1 MRKAI
6 ASAIIYIA
14 PFILTQQAF
23 AQTVVGCPTGTFA
36 FLCTLTIARTIGA
49 TITFIFVISA
59 VACLAYL
66 MFGWIS
72 MGTSLGDPKQ
82 NRASGNH
89 IVAAIVGLVII
100 FLSFLIMNIILGFF
114 HTNIFSLTIPS
125 L

>member
-49 TITFIFVISA
+49 VITFIFVISA

-72 MGTSLGDPKQ
+72 MGTSRGDAKQ
-82 NRASGNH
+82 NGAVGKH
-89 IVAAIVGLVII
+89 IVAAIVGLIII
-100 FLSFLIMNIILGFF
+100 FLSFLVMNIALGFC
-114 HTNIFSLTIPS
+114 HTKIFSLPNPS